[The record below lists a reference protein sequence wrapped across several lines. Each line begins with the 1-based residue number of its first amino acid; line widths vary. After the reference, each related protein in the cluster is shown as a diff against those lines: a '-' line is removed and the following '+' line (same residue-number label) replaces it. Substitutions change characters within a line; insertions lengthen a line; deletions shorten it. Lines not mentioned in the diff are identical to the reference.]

1 MIASL
6 RDYKGVPVLMSLARH
21 FATNSA
27 FKFVLVANDSDER
40 VAEFR
45 LAHGLANVE
54 IIESTDSPEVY
65 YQSASILLN
74 LSNPDEWIETF
85 GLTLIEAMAFGV
97 PVIAPPIG
105 GPTEIVRHGVDGYLI
120 DSRNFDQ
127 LTAVLTQLSRNDERL
142 LELSAAARER
152 AGSFSP
158 ERYQERV
165 LSEIEGVL
173 ANV

>member
-21 FATNSA
+21 FAAHSA
-27 FKFVLVANDSDER
+27 FKFVLVANDSNER

-45 LAHGLANVE
+45 LAQDRANVE
-54 IIESTDSPEVY
+54 IVDATDSPEVY
-65 YQSASILLN
+65 YQSASILMN

-127 LTAVLTQLSRNDERL
+127 LTAVLTQLSRDDERL